1 MKAEFVDVEVQ
12 AHRCQRVASA
22 KADISD
28 QASGD
33 KPDGTEDDDED
44 FEEEEDEENVL

>member
-28 QASGD
+28 QTSGD
-33 KPDGTEDDDED
+33 KPDGEDDDED
-44 FEEEEDEENVL
+44 FEEEEDEEIVS